1 MNRFPPEIV
10 ALGAALALYAGGVLQ
25 SGQVLAG
32 FGDPAVTFIASLF
45 VVSEGLDATGVTT
58 WAGQAL
64 MGRVGENPRLLL
76 GSMLVLVALVSAL
89 ITPNG
94 SVAALLPVAAVMAIR
109 IKHSPSAFL
118 MPVAFAASAGS
129 MLALTGSPV
138 NVIVSEA
145 AAASGHHA
153 FGYLSFA
160 LVGVPLV
167 LGTIAITLLFGRRL
181 LPVRD
186 VRTLSPDLS
195 QHARTLARQY
205 AVDAAI
211 LEHHDLPEALI
222 TRESGVAEVVVPPRS
237 ELLGAS
243 FPGMVTGSGDLVVLA
258 IQRNGDDRS
267 GETELAVGD
276 VLLLQGDWADL
287 DESLDDPEVLVVDAP
302 RQVRR
307 QAVPLGPGAKRAIAV
322 LLAMVALLASGAV
335 PAFVASLLA
344 ACALVLL
351 RVLTVE
357 QAYRSVSWTTVVLVG
372 AMFAVSLAIKE
383 SGAAERVAHLLV
395 EAVGGSGPHVLL
407 VGLFVLTA
415 LFGQLIS
422 NTATALIMIPIAI
435 SAASELGVSPR
446 PVLMSVAVA
455 AAASFLTPIATP
467 ANMMV
472 MRGSCPVDTYRGCAG
487 PVISVI
493 DSRAP
498 SPNTER
504 RLARRP
510 SASGDGH
517 TAHRPPR
524 LAGVGAALR

>member
-1 MNRFPPEIV
+1 MSHITISFVVLGAAVALFIANRLPPEIV
-10 ALGAALALYAGGVLQ
+10 ALGAALALYAGGVLE

-45 VVSEGLDATGVTT
+45 VVSEGLDATGVTA
-58 WAGQAL
+58 WADQAL
-64 MGRVGENPRLLL
+64 MGRVGGSPPLLL

-109 IKHSPSAFL
+109 IKRSPSTFL
-118 MPVAFAASAGS
+118 MPLAFAASAGS

-145 AAASGHHA
+145 AAESGHHA

-167 LGTIAITLLFGRRL
+167 LGTIAIMLLFGRRL
-181 LPVRD
+181 LPARD
-186 VRTLSPDLS
+186 VRTISPDLS

-205 AVDAAI
+205 GVDASI
-211 LEHHDLPEALI
+211 LEQHDLPEALI

-237 ELLGAS
+237 ELLGAAF

-258 IQRNGDDRS
+258 IQRNGQDRR

-276 VLLLQGDWADL
+276 TLLLQGDWADL
-287 DESLDDPEVLVVDAP
+287 DESLDDPEVLVVDTP
-302 RQVRR
+302 QQVRR

-322 LLAMVALLASGAV
+322 LVAMVALLASGAV

-372 AMFAVSLAIKE
+372 AMFAVSLAIKD
-383 SGAAERVAHLLV
+383 SGAAEKVAHLLV
-395 EAVGGSGPHVLL
+395 ETVGGAGPHVLL

-415 LFGQLIS
+415 VFGQLIS

-472 MRGSCPVDTYRGCAG
+472 MGPGGYRFGDYWKLGSCVLVLFFVVAVWLVPVFW
-487 PVISVI
+487 SF
-493 DSRAP
+493 
-498 SPNTER
+498 
-504 RLARRP
+504 
-510 SASGDGH
+510 
-517 TAHRPPR
+517 
-524 LAGVGAALR
+524 